1 MEFETEYQLGEF
13 RKIESEYFDNGKYYD
28 GLIRTSHKY
37 IVEQML
43 KLINQLETQIKN
55 DNSNSI

>member
-1 MEFETEYQLGEF
+1 MEFETEYQLSQF
-13 RKIESEYFDNGKYYD
+13 REIEAEYFDKGTYYD
-28 GLIRTSHKY
+28 GLIGTSHKN
-37 IVEQML
+37 IMEQML

>member
-1 MEFETEYQLGEF
+1 MEFETEYQLSQF
-13 RKIESEYFDNGKYYD
+13 REIESEYFDNGKYYD
-28 GLIRTSHKY
+28 GLIGTSHKY
-37 IVEQML
+37 IMEKML